1 MKRDGVYNPVTHAWK
16 ALEASKGF
24 SRGCKPRPTQDSK
37 GSVFLPLLL
46 SHITKEKNEFKVQN
60 QSVQF

>member
-1 MKRDGVYNPVTHAWK
+1 MKRNGVYNSVIHVWK
-16 ALEASKGF
+16 AIEASKCF
-24 SRGCKPRPTQDSK
+24 SRGCNPRPTQDSK
-37 GSVFLPLLL
+37 GSVFLSSLL